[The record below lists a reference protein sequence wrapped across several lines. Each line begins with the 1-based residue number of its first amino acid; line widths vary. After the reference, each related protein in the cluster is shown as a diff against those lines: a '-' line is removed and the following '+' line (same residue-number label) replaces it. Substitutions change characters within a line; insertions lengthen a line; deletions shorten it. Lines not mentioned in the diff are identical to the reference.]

1 MNDGY
6 LEEYVFPQF
15 VGAVEGTNIKIAE
28 PSERFSDS
36 ISRKGC
42 FSLSA
47 QTPCVITSTV
57 CNSKSSNAVVKWPV
71 SIHEAQIFLNSS
83 INRMLTKRIIPPCEK
98 IFVEG
103 RNPVLVFLLGDPVY
117 PLLQFLMK

>member
-1 MNDGY
+1 M
-6 LEEYVFPQF
+6 FRQ
-15 VGAVEGTNIKIAE
+15 
-28 PSERFSDS
+28 R
-36 ISRKGC
+36 
-42 FSLSA
+42 
-47 QTPCVITSTV
+47 VITSTA
-57 CNSKSSNAVVKWPV
+57 CNSKNSNAVVKWPA
-71 SIHEAQIFLNSS
+71 SIYEAQIFLNSS